1 MLRFL
6 VDGAFDG
13 QVSATVLAARRVV
26 GQTAGLR
33 VSLLGELAAS
43 YDGTR
48 LDLGGPRQRA
58 VLALLVI
65 ARGEVVL
72 AESLADWLWGST
84 PPANAAATLQ
94 SYVSHLRRRLE
105 PGSRARNRGSV
116 IVSRG
121 QGYGVSLPDDAVDAW
136 EFERLVRRADA
147 EPEESALET
156 LCDALALWQGPA
168 LTDYRDEPWAQPEI
182 TRLTELRAVARE
194 RRAGV
199 RLELGECA
207 LVVPELE
214 ALVAEE
220 PLREERW
227 RLLVLGL
234 YRAHRQADALAA
246 LRRARATLADELGVD
261 PGPALRQLE
270 ADVLAQSPSLELP
283 RQRTRST
290 VAAVRGDEPGDLAER
305 ESEVAALTAAVD
317 AVVAGEPRLVLVEGP
332 AGIGKTRLLAEARRL
347 ATDRSVT
354 TLAARG
360 IQLEQD
366 YAFGAVRQLFEP
378 ELAGADGAGL
388 LDGPAAPARVV
399 FDVTQTEPGEGSLP
413 VLHALYL
420 LTLQVCARGPVL
432 VLVDDLQWWDRASV
446 RFLAYL
452 TRRLDGRPVGIVGAV
467 RTGEEHLVAD
477 LLGPLT
483 SEPSATVLRPEPLTE
498 SAVDAIVSRR
508 LGPAAPLFVTACH
521 RTTSGN
527 PLLLGQL
534 VTALESTG
542 VAPDASHADLV
553 VAVGSRAVSKM
564 VLLRMRRMPEDVV
577 AVARTAA
584 VLGDGAALPTVAALA
599 GRPEAETAA
608 ALAALARADV
618 VRDEHPLAF
627 VHPLVREAV
636 YLDVPAVERGLRH
649 EQAADLLRAAGAA
662 DDQVAA
668 HLLLAPPRGDVGRVV
683 VLRSAAWR
691 AAARGAVDSAATYLR
706 RALAEPPP
714 PQERSDLEGAL
725 AELEAEPSQVGRKSA
740 PAASDRPDRRTS
752 Q

>member
-1 MLRFL
+1 M
-6 VDGAFDG
+6 GE
-13 QVSATVLAARRVV
+13 
-26 GQTAGLR
+26 TAGLR
-33 VSLLGELAAS
+33 VSLLGALSAS
-43 YDGTR
+43 FDGTP

-72 AESLADWLWGST
+72 AESLVDWLWGSA
-84 PPANAAATLQ
+84 PPANSAATLQ

-105 PGSRARNRGSV
+105 PGSRARNRGTV
-116 IVSRG
+116 IISRG
-121 QGYGVSLPDDAVDAW
+121 QGYAVSLRDESVDAW

-182 TRLTELRAVARE
+182 ARLTELRAVARE
-194 RRAGV
+194 RRAAV

-270 ADVLAQSPSLELP
+270 ADVLAQSPSLELSRP
-283 RQRTRST
+283 RARPSVVATR
-290 VAAVRGDEPGDLAER
+290 PGAERLDLAER
-305 ESEVAALTAAVD
+305 EREVAALTSTIDEVAA
-317 AVVAGEPRLVLVEGP
+317 GHPRLVLVEGP

-347 ATDRSVT
+347 AEARSVT
-354 TLAARG
+354 VLAARG
-360 IQLEQD
+360 VQLEQD
-366 YAFGAVRQLFEP
+366 YAFGAVRQLFEA

-388 LDGPAAPARVV
+388 LDGPAAAARAV
-399 FDVTQTEPGEGSLP
+399 FDLTVVEPGEGSLP

-420 LTLQVCARGPVL
+420 LILQVAARGPVV

-452 TRRLDGRPVGIVGAV
+452 AGRLDGRPVGIVGSV
-467 RTGEEHLVAD
+467 RSGEEQQAAD

-483 SEPSATVLRPEPLTE
+483 SDPSAVVLRPDPLTE
-498 SAVDAIVSRR
+498 AAVDAIVSRR

-564 VLLRMRRMPEDVV
+564 VLLRLRRMPEDVV
-577 AVARTAA
+577 HVARTAA
-584 VLGDGAALPTVAALA
+584 VLGDGAALPMVAALA
-599 GRPEAETAA
+599 GRPEVETAA

-636 YLDVPAVERGLRH
+636 YLDVPAAERGLQH
-649 EQAADLLRAAGAA
+649 EQAADLLLAAGAL

-668 HLLLAPPRGDVGRVV
+668 HLLLAPPRGDAARVV
-683 VLRSAAWR
+683 VLRAAAWR
-691 AAARGAVDSAATYLR
+691 AAARGAVDSALTYLR

-714 PQERSDLEGAL
+714 AQERSDLEGAV
-725 AELEAEPSQVGRKSA
+725 AELETEASQVGRKSA
-740 PAASDRPDRRTS
+740 PAASERPDRRTP

>member
-1 MLRFL
+1 M
-6 VDGAFDG
+6 
-13 QVSATVLAARRVV
+13 

-43 YDGTR
+43 FDGTR

-72 AESLADWLWGST
+72 AESLADWLWGSA
-84 PPANAAATLQ
+84 PPANSAATLQ

-105 PGSRARNRGSV
+105 PGSRARNRGTV

-121 QGYGVSLPDDAVDAW
+121 QGYAVSLPDDSVDAW
-136 EFERLVRRADA
+136 EFERLVRRADS
-147 EPEESALET
+147 EPMESALET

-182 TRLTELRAVARE
+182 ARLTELRAVARE
-194 RRAGV
+194 RRATV
-199 RLELGECA
+199 RLDLGECA

-234 YRAHRQADALAA
+234 YRAGRQADALAA

-270 ADVLAQSPSLELP
+270 ADVLAQSPSLQLSRP
-283 RQRTRST
+283 RSRPA
-290 VAAVRGDEPGDLAER
+290 VGAARRGDEPGDLAER
-305 ESEVAALTAAVD
+305 EREVAVLTEVIEQVA
-317 AVVAGEPRLVLVEGP
+317 AGEPGLVLVEGP

-347 ATDRSVT
+347 AADRSVT

-360 IQLEQD
+360 IQLEQE

-378 ELAGADGAGL
+378 GLDGPDGAAL
-388 LDGPAAPARVV
+388 LDGPAAPAHAV
-399 FDVTQTEPGEGSLP
+399 FDMTHAEPGEGSLP
-413 VLHALYL
+413 VLHALYV
-420 LTLQVCARGPVL
+420 LTLQVAARGPVV

-452 TRRLDGRPVGIVGAV
+452 ARRLDTRPIGIIGAV
-467 RTGEEHLVAD
+467 RTGEEQQAAD

-483 SEPSATVLRPEPLTE
+483 SEPTAAVLRPDPLSE
-498 SAVDAIVSRR
+498 AAVDAIVTRR

-534 VTALESTG
+534 VTALEATG

-564 VLLRMRRMPEDVV
+564 VLLRLRRMPEDVV

-584 VLGDGAALPTVAALA
+584 VLGDGAALPAVAALA
-599 GRPEAETAA
+599 ARSESETAA

-636 YLDVPAVERGLRH
+636 YLDVPAAERGLQH
-649 EQAADLLRAAGAA
+649 ERAADLLRAAGAA

-668 HLLLAPPRGDVGRVV
+668 HLLLAPPRGDAARVV

-691 AAARGAVDSAATYLR
+691 AAARGATDSAMTYLR

-714 PQERSDLEGAL
+714 AQERSDLEGAL
-725 AELEAEPSQVGRKSA
+725 AELETQASQVDRKSA
-740 PAASDRPDRRTS
+740 AAASERPDRRTP